1 MNAIKSHSIKNKIKT
16 TAKKLNIK
24 YNIAWIILRVL
35 TDKVEQIIKNP
46 EKIKIDKE
54 EGVSL
59 YKDIINCKLG
69 KLANY
74 WCQSAKVFQQKM
86 KLQWQ
91 GWKVP
96 L

>member
-35 TDKVEQIIKNP
+35 KDKVEQIIKNP
-46 EKIKIDKE
+46 EKIKINKF
-54 EGVSL
+54 S
-59 YKDIINCKLG
+59 KKNIKKLG
-69 KLANY
+69 EKRDLNP
-74 WCQSAKVFQQKM
+74 WLLESQSNV
-86 KLQWQ
+86 LPSELYS
-91 GWKVP
+91 P